1 MTEARRQS
9 CTQRLLLLS
18 LAMIMPSFALARG
31 EETVALGLGS
41 SDVQVAV
48 ARVAL
53 SGRGAAWPL
62 PHGLRAVTILSC
74 QGSDASTPGMICQ
87 SCEALASATCLVGAC
102 ESCAHGSFRSA
113 LVLGFH
119 STGTRDG
126 RH

>member
-9 CTQRLLLLS
+9 CAQRLLMLS
-18 LAMIMPSFALARG
+18 LAMIMPSFELAHG

-41 SDVQVAV
+41 SDMQVAV

-74 QGSDASTPGMICQ
+74 HDSDASTAGMIR
-87 SCEALASATCLVGAC
+87 LP
-102 ESCAHGSFRSA
+102 
-113 LVLGFH
+113 VL
-119 STGTRDG
+119 
-126 RH
+126 

>member
-9 CTQRLLLLS
+9 CALRLLMLS
-18 LAMIMPSFALARG
+18 LAMIMPSFELAHG

-41 SDVQVAV
+41 SEMQMAV

-74 QGSDASTPGMICQ
+74 HDSDASTAGMIR
-87 SCEALASATCLVGAC
+87 LP
-102 ESCAHGSFRSA
+102 
-113 LVLGFH
+113 VL
-119 STGTRDG
+119 
-126 RH
+126 